1 METKTAIVL
10 VLFCS
15 SCLIDQGEASTPSNP
30 TKQFYDDM
38 EARPILTYQC
48 YHSGNSIDPP
58 GSINYTIL
66 WDGTDSST
74 TDAIGTTWSAEAG
87 TPNSYT
93 RGSLSTHYDSASGVG
108 KLKTSSVEED
118 LTVVEPFVGKALY
131 LKIVLT
137 SPNNAEVYKIYD
149 VDYKCKNA
157 KELLAQVC
165 PNPCTW
171 ELTREV

>member
-1 METKTAIVL
+1 METKAAVL
-10 VLFCS
+10 LMFFCS
-15 SCLIDQGEASTPSNP
+15 SCLIYQSEAKTPRIP
-30 TKQFYDDM
+30 TKQFYEDM
-38 EARPILTYQC
+38 ETRPILTYQC

-74 TDAIGTTWSAEAG
+74 TNAIGTTWSAVAG

-93 RGSLSTHYDSASGVG
+93 RGSLSTHYDAASGVG
-108 KLKTSSVEED
+108 KLTTSTVRED
-118 LTVVEPFVGKALY
+118 LTVVEPFFGKALY

-137 SPNNAEVYKIYD
+137 SNNNEEVSKIYD

-157 KELLAQVC
+157 KKLLAKVC
-165 PNPCTW
+165 PDPCAW
-171 ELTREV
+171 ELTRDV

>member
-10 VLFCS
+10 MFFCS
-15 SCLIDQGEASTPSNP
+15 SCLIFQIEASSPSDP

-38 EARPILTYQC
+38 ETRPILTYQC

-74 TDAIGTTWSAEAG
+74 TDAIGTTWSAVAG

-93 RGSLSTHYDSASGVG
+93 IGSLSTHYDAASGVG
-108 KLKTSSVEED
+108 KLTTSTVKED
-118 LTVVEPFVGKALY
+118 LTVVEPFDGKTLF

-137 SPNNAEVYKIYD
+137 SPDSAEVYKIYD
-149 VDYKCKNA
+149 VDYECKNA
-157 KELLAQVC
+157 KELLAEVC
-165 PNPCTW
+165 PDPCNW